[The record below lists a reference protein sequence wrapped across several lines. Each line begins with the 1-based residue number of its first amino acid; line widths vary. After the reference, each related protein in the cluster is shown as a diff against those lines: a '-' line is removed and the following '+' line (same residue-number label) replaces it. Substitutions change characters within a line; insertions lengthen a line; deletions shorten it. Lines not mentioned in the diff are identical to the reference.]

1 MAEAKFIARL
11 VHLVKHDHTELVNM
25 DDISR
30 KSTDKKEQF
39 IGTKVQIVKHA
50 CKLSLCMHIIC
61 KLSFKH
67 S

>member
-50 CKLSLCMHIIC
+50 CKLSL
-61 KLSFKH
+61 
-67 S
+67 